1 MIFIDSNVI
10 IAYKNADDINH
21 DRSARIFQQ
30 FSDGRYGKMII
41 SEFIFIEVTTVLA
54 LKRNLQLAKEVGLI
68 LLDAADIEIIKAS
81 DVFEKAW
88 NIFIN
93 QRNTNFNFV
102 DASNLACM
110 ELKELKNI
118 ATFDEDFLKIKSVN
132 VIRE

>member
-30 FSDGRYGKMII
+30 LGDGRYGKGII

-54 LKRNLQLAKEVGLI
+54 LKRNLQSAKEVGII
-68 LLDAADIEIIKAS
+68 LLNAADIEIIKAS
-81 DVFEKAW
+81 DVFEKSW

-93 QRNTNFNFV
+93 QRNTKFSFV

-110 ELKELKNI
+110 ELKEIKNI
-118 ATFDEDFLKIKSVN
+118 ATFDKDFLKIKSVK